1 MFLNVYIMYINDGR
15 QIFEV
20 QNSYTHYDLDAIDS
34 VDCTL
39 WFCTSSYLK

>member
-1 MFLNVYIMYINDGR
+1 MFLNIYIMYINDER

-20 QNSYTHYDLDAIDS
+20 QNSYTHDDLRAIDS

-39 WFCTSSYLK
+39 